1 MGADR
6 RIIIGTHVSP
16 QKYTTITIPAKSS
29 SSRSIAA
36 IEGTLENV
44 DHDKAAYTKST
55 SSVSSSTYEKYR
67 IDSAV
72 GKTLGG
78 KSSSPAH
85 VANTTSQDWDG
96 WTSMEH
102 PQMYWEAHDG
112 ADDDTDGLWNS
123 TTTGTGVWWNGTA
136 SIGYTGT
143 GAGGVLTPSAETED
157 MVYCYIKN
165 VGSAAIYVSL
175 NGGTKYQIKISPGA
189 AFSCRGHGNTEAND
203 IRIKTLASDASY
215 AEFVIAI

>member
-1 MGADR
+1 MAADR

-16 QKYTTITIPAKSS
+16 QKYATKTIPLKAS

-44 DHDKAAYTKST
+44 DHDKAAYTQST
-55 SSVSSSTYEKYR
+55 SEVASSTYNKYI

-72 GKTLGG
+72 GKSLGG
-78 KSSSPAH
+78 HSSSPNH

-102 PQMYWEAHDG
+102 SKMVWETHDG
-112 ADDDTDGLWNS
+112 ADTDTDGLWES
-123 TTTGTGVWWNGTA
+123 TTSGAGIWWDGTA
-136 SIGYTGT
+136 LISTSAI
-143 GAGGVLTPSAETED
+143 TPTNQTEV

-165 VGSAAIYVSL
+165 TGSTAIYVSL
-175 NGGTKYQIKISPGA
+175 NSGTKYQIKISPGA
-189 AFSCRGHGNTEAND
+189 AFSCRGDGTNVNANEL
-203 IRIKTLASDASY
+203 RIKTLSSTSY

>member
-1 MGADR
+1 MAADR

-16 QKYTTITIPAKSS
+16 QKYRPKNIPLKAS
-29 SSRSIAA
+29 SSRSMAA

-55 SSVSSSTYEKYR
+55 SEVAASSYHKYI
-67 IDSAV
+67 IDDAV
-72 GKTLGG
+72 GKSLGG
-78 KSSSPAH
+78 KSSSPDH
-85 VANTTSQDWDG
+85 VAINTSQDWDG

-102 PQMYWEAHDG
+102 PQMHWEDHDG
-112 ADDDTDGLWNS
+112 ADADTDGLWNS
-123 TTTGTGVWWNGTA
+123 TTTGTSIWWDGTA
-136 SIGYTGT
+136 TISTSAI
-143 GAGGVLTPSAETED
+143 TPSNQTED

-165 VGSAAIYVSL
+165 VGSTAIYVSL

-189 AFSCRGHGNTEAND
+189 AFSCRGHENTEAND
-203 IRIKTLASDASY
+203 IRIKTLSSTSY

>member
-1 MGADR
+1 MAADR

-16 QKYTTITIPAKSS
+16 QKYATKTIPAKSS
-29 SSRSIAA
+29 SSRSMAA

-44 DHDKAAYTKST
+44 NHDKAAYTKST
-55 SSVSSSTYEKYR
+55 SSVNSSTYNKYI

-72 GKTLGG
+72 GKSLGG
-78 KSSSPAH
+78 KSSSPSH

-112 ADDDTDGLWNS
+112 ADADTDGLWNS
-123 TTTGTGVWWNGTA
+123 TTSGAGIWWDGTA
-136 SIGYTGT
+136 LIST
-143 GAGGVLTPSAETED
+143 GAITPSAETED

-165 VGSAAIYVSL
+165 VGSTAIYVSL
-175 NGGTKYQIKISPGA
+175 NGGTKYQIKISPNA

-203 IRIKTLASDASY
+203 IRIKTLSSTSY

>member
-1 MGADR
+1 MAADR

-16 QKYTTITIPAKSS
+16 QKYVTKTIPAKSS

-44 DHDKAAYTKST
+44 DLDKAAYTKST
-55 SSVSSSTYEKYR
+55 SSVNSSTYNKYI

-72 GKTLGG
+72 DKTLGG
-78 KSSSPAH
+78 HSSSPNH
-85 VANTTSQDWDG
+85 VANTLSQDWDG

-102 PQMYWEAHDG
+102 PQMYWEAHDA
-112 ADDDTDGLWNS
+112 ADTDTDGQWNS
-123 TTTGTGVWWNGTA
+123 TTTGTGIWWDGTA
-136 SIGYTGT
+136 EIGT
-143 GAGGVLTPSAETED
+143 GAITPSNQTEA

-165 VGSAAIYVSL
+165 VGDTAIYVSL
-175 NGGTKYQIKISPGA
+175 NAEGKYQIKISPGA

-203 IRIKTLASDASY
+203 IRIKTLSSTSY

>member
-1 MGADR
+1 MAADR

-16 QKYTTITIPAKSS
+16 QKYATKTIPLKAS

-44 DHDKAAYTKST
+44 DHDSDHAAYTKST
-55 SSVSSSTYEKYR
+55 SEVASSTYEKYI
-67 IDSAV
+67 IDTAV
-72 GKTLGG
+72 GKSLGG
-78 KSSSPAH
+78 HSSSPAH

-112 ADDDTDGLWNS
+112 ADADTDGLWNS
-123 TTTGTGVWWNGTA
+123 ATSGTGIYWNGTA
-136 SIGYTGT
+136 GISGT
-143 GAGGVLTPSAETED
+143 AIALSAQTEV

-165 VGSAAIYVSL
+165 VGLTAIYVSFL
-175 NGGTKYQIKISPGA
+175 DSGSGLYPIKISPGA
-189 AFSCRGHGNTEAND
+189 AFSCRGDGTNVNANE
-203 IRIKTLASDASY
+203 IKVKTLSSTSY

>member
-1 MGADR
+1 MAADR
-6 RIIIGTHVSP
+6 RIITGTHVSP
-16 QKYTTITIPAKSS
+16 QKYTTLTIPTKSS

-55 SSVSSSTYEKYR
+55 SSVNSSTYNKYR
-67 IDSAV
+67 IDSTV
-72 GKTLGG
+72 GKSLGG
-78 KSSSPAH
+78 HSSSPNH
-85 VANTTSQDWDG
+85 VANNTSQDWDG

-102 PQMYWEAHDG
+102 SKMYWEAHDG
-112 ADDDTDGLWNS
+112 ADTDTDGLWNS
-123 TTTGTGVWWNGTA
+123 TTTGTGIYWSGTA
-136 SIGYTGT
+136 LISTS
-143 GAGGVLTPSAETED
+143 VLTPSAQTED

-165 VGSAAIYVSL
+165 VGSTAIYVSL

-189 AFSCRGHGNTEAND
+189 AFSCRGGGSNVDAND
-203 IRIKTLASDASY
+203 IRIKTLSSTSY

>member
-1 MGADR
+1 MAADR

-16 QKYTTITIPAKSS
+16 QKYTTVSAV
-29 SSRSIAA
+29 
-36 IEGTLENV
+36 EGTLENV
-44 DHDKAAYTKST
+44 NHDRAAYN
-55 SSVSSSTYEKYR
+55 KYK
-67 IDSAV
+67 IDSTV

-78 KSSSPAH
+78 HSSSPNH

-102 PQMYWEAHDG
+102 PKMYWEAHDA
-112 ADDDTDGLWNS
+112 ADTDTDGKWD
-123 TTTGTGVWWNGTA
+123 TAIGGEGIWWDGTA
-136 SIGYTGT
+136 EIGT
-143 GAGGVLTPSAETED
+143 GAITPSNQTED

-165 VGSAAIYVSL
+165 VGSTAIYVSL
-175 NGGTKYQIKISPGA
+175 NGGTKYQIKISPNA

-203 IRIKTLASDASY
+203 IRIKTLSSTSY

>member
-1 MGADR
+1 MAADR

-16 QKYTTITIPAKSS
+16 QKYVTKTIPLKAS
-29 SSRSIAA
+29 SSRSMAA
-36 IEGTLENV
+36 VEGTLENV

-55 SSVSSSTYEKYR
+55 SEVASSTYNKYI

-72 GKTLGG
+72 GKSLGG
-78 KSSSPAH
+78 KSSNPAH

-102 PQMYWEAHDG
+102 PQMYWEDHDG
-112 ADDDTDGLWNS
+112 ADTDTDGLWNS
-123 TTTGTGVWWNGTA
+123 ATTGTGIYWDGTA
-136 SIGYTGT
+136 AIST
-143 GAGGVLTPSAETED
+143 GAITPSAQTEA

-165 VGSAAIYVSL
+165 VGSTAIYVSL

-189 AFSCRGHGNTEAND
+189 AFSCRGDGTATTADD
-203 IRIKTLASDASY
+203 IRIKTLSSTSF

>member
-1 MGADR
+1 MAADR

-16 QKYTTITIPAKSS
+16 QKYVTKTIPLKSS
-29 SSRSIAA
+29 SSRSMTAV
-36 IEGTLENV
+36 EGTLENV
-44 DHDKAAYTKST
+44 DHDKAAYTKNT
-55 SSVSSSTYEKYR
+55 SEVASSTYNKYI

-72 GKTLGG
+72 GKSLGG

-102 PQMYWEAHDG
+102 PQMYWDAHDA
-112 ADDDTDGLWNS
+112 ADTDTDGEWDS
-123 TTTGTGVWWNGTA
+123 A
-136 SIGYTGT
+136 IT
-143 GAGGVLTPSAETED
+143 GAGIYWDGTAGISSSAITPSAQTEV

-165 VGSAAIYVSL
+165 VGSSAIYVSL
-175 NGGTKYQIKISPGA
+175 NSGTKYPIKISPGA
-189 AFSCRGHGNTEAND
+189 AFSCRGDGANVNANE
-203 IRIKTLASDASY
+203 IRIKALSSDTSF

>member
-1 MGADR
+1 MAADR

-16 QKYTTITIPAKSS
+16 QKYVTKTIPLKSS
-29 SSRSIAA
+29 SSRSMTAV
-36 IEGTLENV
+36 EGTLENV
-44 DHDKAAYTKST
+44 DHDKAAYTKNT
-55 SSVSSSTYEKYR
+55 SEVASSTYNKYI

-72 GKTLGG
+72 GKSLGG

-102 PQMYWEAHDG
+102 PQMYWDAHDA
-112 ADDDTDGLWNS
+112 ADTDTDGEWDS
-123 TTTGTGVWWNGTA
+123 A
-136 SIGYTGT
+136 IT
-143 GAGGVLTPSAETED
+143 GAGIYWDGTAGISSSAITPSAQTEV

-165 VGSAAIYVSL
+165 VGSSAIYVSL
-175 NGGTKYQIKISPGA
+175 NSGTKYPIKISPGA
-189 AFSCRGHGNTEAND
+189 AFSCIGDGANVNANE
-203 IRIKTLASDASY
+203 IRIKALSSDTSF

>member
-1 MGADR
+1 MAADR
-6 RIIIGTHVSP
+6 RIITGTHVSP
-16 QKYTTITIPAKSS
+16 QKYATITIPAKSS

-55 SSVSSSTYEKYR
+55 SSVNSSTYNKYI

-72 GKTLGG
+72 NKSLGG
-78 KSSSPAH
+78 HSGSPNH

-112 ADDDTDGLWNS
+112 ADTDTDGLWNS
-123 TTTGTGVWWNGTA
+123 TTSGAGIRWDGTA
-136 SIGYTGT
+136 LISTS
-143 GAGGVLTPSAETED
+143 VLTPSAETED

-165 VGSAAIYVSL
+165 VGSTAIYVSL

-203 IRIKTLASDASY
+203 IRIKTLSSTSY

>member
-1 MGADR
+1 MAADR

-16 QKYTTITIPAKSS
+16 QKYATKTIPLKAS

-36 IEGTLENV
+36 IEGTLENI
-44 DHDKAAYTKST
+44 DQDKAAYTKST
-55 SSVSSSTYEKYR
+55 SQVASSTYNKYI

-72 GKTLGG
+72 GKSLGG
-78 KSSSPAH
+78 HSSSPSH
-85 VANTTSQDWDG
+85 
-96 WTSMEH
+96 
-102 PQMYWEAHDG
+102 G
-112 ADDDTDGLWNS
+112 ADTDTDGLWNS
-123 TTTGTGVWWNGTA
+123 TTSGAGIWWDGTA
-136 SIGYTGT
+136 KISVS
-143 GAGGVLTPSAETED
+143 VLTPSAETED

-165 VGSAAIYVSL
+165 VGSTAIYVSL

-203 IRIKTLASDASY
+203 IRIKTLSSTSY

>member
-1 MGADR
+1 MAADR

-16 QKYTTITIPAKSS
+16 QKYVTKTIPFKAS
-29 SSRSIAA
+29 SSRSMAA

-44 DHDKAAYTKST
+44 DHDKAVYTKST
-55 SSVSSSTYEKYR
+55 SEITSSTYNKYI

-72 GKTLGG
+72 GKSLGG
-78 KSSSPAH
+78 KSSNPAH

-102 PQMYWEAHDG
+102 PQMYWEDHDG
-112 ADDDTDGLWNS
+112 ADADTDGLWNS

-136 SIGYTGT
+136 GISSSAI
-143 GAGGVLTPSAETED
+143 TPSAETEV

-165 VGSAAIYVSL
+165 VGSSAIYVSL
-175 NGGTKYQIKISPGA
+175 NSGTKYQIKISPGA
-189 AFSCRGHGNTEAND
+189 AFSCRGDGTNVNANE
-203 IRIKTLASDASY
+203 IRIKALSSDTSF

>member
-1 MGADR
+1 MAADR
-6 RIIIGTHVSP
+6 RIITGTHVSP
-16 QKYTTITIPAKSS
+16 QKYATKTIPLKAS
-29 SSRSIAA
+29 SSRGIAA

-44 DHDKAAYTKST
+44 DQDKAAYTKST
-55 SSVSSSTYEKYR
+55 SEVASSTYNKYI

-72 GKTLGG
+72 GKSLGG
-78 KSSSPAH
+78 HSSSPAH

-102 PQMYWEAHDG
+102 PQMYWEAHD
-112 ADDDTDGLWNS
+112 ANDTDTDGEWDS
-123 TTTGTGVWWNGTA
+123 TTTGTGISWDGTA
-136 SIGYTGT
+136 LISTS
-143 GAGGVLTPSAETED
+143 VLTPSAQTED

-165 VGSAAIYVSL
+165 VGSTAIYVSL

-203 IRIKTLASDASY
+203 IRIKTLSSTSY

>member
-1 MGADR
+1 MAADR

-16 QKYTTITIPAKSS
+16 QKYATKTIPLKAS

-55 SSVSSSTYEKYR
+55 SEVASSTYNKYI

-72 GKTLGG
+72 GKSLGG

-85 VANTTSQDWDG
+85 VENTLSQDWEG

-112 ADDDTDGLWNS
+112 ADTDTDGLWNS
-123 TTTGTGVWWNGTA
+123 TITGTGIWWNGTA

-165 VGSAAIYVSL
+165 VGSTAIYVSL

-203 IRIKTLASDASY
+203 IRIKTLSSTSY
-215 AEFVIAI
+215 AELVIAI

>member
-1 MGADR
+1 MAADR
-6 RIIIGTHVSP
+6 RIITGTHVSP
-16 QKYTTITIPAKSS
+16 QKYTTVTIPAKSS

-55 SSVSSSTYEKYR
+55 SSVNSSTYDKYR
-67 IDSAV
+67 IDSTV

-78 KSSSPAH
+78 KSSSPNH
-85 VANTTSQDWDG
+85 VANNTSQDWDG

-102 PQMYWEAHDG
+102 PKMYWESHDA
-112 ADDDTDGLWNS
+112 ADDDTDGLWTS
-123 TTTGTGVWWNGTA
+123 TTTGTGIWWDGTA
-136 SIGYTGT
+136 KISTSAI
-143 GAGGVLTPSAETED
+143 TPSAETGA

-165 VGSAAIYVSL
+165 VGDTAIYVSL
-175 NGGTKYQIKISPGA
+175 NAAGKYQIKISPGA
-189 AFSCRGHGNTEAND
+189 AFSCRGDGTNTTAND
-203 IRIKTLASDASY
+203 IRIKTLSSTSY